1 MEQVL
6 GAYFEY
12 ALFILLF
19 FFLNLQVLFNEVS
32 DILVL
37 MKKELDNNILV
48 DNEQNLV
55 HTKQCHFFNYLDA
68 CRLKGMA
75 CDRIGSRPRR

>member
-1 MEQVL
+1 MHSS
-6 GAYFEY
+6 
-12 ALFILLF
+12 F
-19 FFLNLQVLFNEVS
+19 FYFLNLQMLFNVVS

-55 HTKQCHFFNYLDA
+55 HTK
-68 CRLKGMA
+68 
-75 CDRIGSRPRR
+75 